1 MKTPDFTIIGGGIA
15 GLGTA
20 IALQQKG
27 FSVEL
32 FESAPEI
39 RAVGAGISLAP
50 NAVKAM
56 RALGLEAEVTAKSK
70 VLGSMDILSQNGKPI
85 NAVDTQLLSQKYHAP
100 HLAIHRADLHQILLS
115 KVQGDV
121 VRTGKRAVSA
131 KQNTHGVEVTF
142 HDGSSHQVRALIVA
156 DGIHS
161 PIRKQMVPGSEPRY
175 AGYTCWRAV
184 IDYPEDL
191 SGAATE
197 TWGPKGRFG
206 IVPLPN
212 KQVYWFACIN
222 APANDSRCK
231 NFTVVDLLEQFRD
244 YHEPIPGILQHTRN
258 EDLLWNDI
266 ADLKPIPQYAFDRLV
281 FIGDAGHATTPN
293 LGQGACQAL
302 EDALVLSSILGKN
315 RDVADGF
322 HLFDVLRKKRTHY
335 VVNRSWMLGK
345 LAQVEQPMLAGL
357 RNTLLRMAPTGAA
370 EKQMAYLYD
379 VVF

>member
-15 GLGTA
+15 GLSTA

-27 FSVEL
+27 FTIEL
-32 FESAPEI
+32 LESAPEI
-39 RAVGAGISLAP
+39 RTVGAGISLAP
-50 NAVKAM
+50 NAVKAL
-56 RALGLEAEVTAKSK
+56 RALGLEAEVTAKGK
-70 VLGSMDILSQNGKPI
+70 ILESMDILNQNGEPI
-85 NAVDTQLLSQKYHAP
+85 NAVDTQLLTQKYHTP
-100 HLAIHRADLHQILLS
+100 HLAIHRADLHRILLE

-121 VRTGKRAVSA
+121 VHTGKRAVSA
-131 KQNTHGVEVTF
+131 KQTTDVVEVTF
-142 HDGSSHQVRALIVA
+142 HDGSTHQARALIVA

-161 PIRKQMVPGSEPRY
+161 PIRKQTVPGSEPRY

-184 IDYPEDL
+184 IGYPGDL
-191 SGAATE
+191 SGVATE

-222 APANDSRCK
+222 APANDSRFK
-231 NFTVVDLLEQFRD
+231 NFTVDDLFAQFRE
-244 YHEPIPGILQHTRN
+244 YHNPIPGILQHTRN

-266 ADLKPIPQYAFDRLV
+266 ADIKPIPQYAFDRMV

-302 EDALVLSSILGKN
+302 EDALVLSSVLEKN
-315 RDVADGF
+315 HDVAHGF
-322 HLFDVLRKKRTHY
+322 RIFDVLRKGRTHY

-345 LAQVEQPMLAGL
+345 VAQVEQPLVAGM
-357 RNTLLRMAPTGAA
+357 RNMLLRLAPTGAA